1 MRACF
6 LFATII
12 ALPASLPSQQDS
24 SAPRAPDVH
33 FVPTEQGVVRAML
46 GAAKVGPKDVVY
58 DLGCGDGRI
67 VIRAVK
73 RYGARGVC
81 VDIDPARIAESRH
94 NADTAGVAGRITF
107 REGDLF
113 EMDLSNAS
121 VVTLYLL
128 PALNERLR
136 PKLFRELRPGS
147 RIVSNAFDMG
157 DWKPD
162 SVLRVNPVEPFPSFA
177 YYWVMPADVAGAWNV
192 SVSGDEASKRGKEGY
207 EIRLEQRYQQITGT
221 GSASGRPVSISDE
234 RLVGDQISFTVN
246 DSIAGRLLELRLSG
260 TVTGDR
266 AVGTV
271 RNREGR
277 KAGSWSAVRS
287 ERGPRRE
294 LEPAAASDAT
304 AQ

>member
-12 ALPASLPSQQDS
+12 ALPASLAGQQES

-33 FVPTEQGVVRAML
+33 FVPTEPGVVRAML
-46 GAAKVGPKDVVY
+46 GAAQVGPKDVVY

-81 VDIDPARIAESRH
+81 VDIDPVRIAESRR

-113 EMDLSNAS
+113 EMDLSKAS
-121 VVTLYLL
+121 VVALYLL

-157 DWKPD
+157 DWKAD
-162 SVLRVNPVEPFPSFA
+162 SILRVNPVEPFPSFA
-177 YYWVMPADVAGAWNV
+177 YFWVMPADVAGTWNV
-192 SVSGDEASKRGKEGY
+192 SVTEDGAKQGKQVY
-207 EIRLEQRYQQITGT
+207 QIRLDQRYQQITGT
-221 GSASGRPVSISDE
+221 GSASERPVSITDE
-234 RLVGDQISFTVN
+234 RLRGDRLSLTVH
-246 DSIAGRLLELRLSG
+246 DSIANRPAELRLSG
-260 TVTGDR
+260 RVTGDR
-266 AVGTV
+266 AVGTAS
-271 RNREGR
+271 NRD
-277 KAGSWSAVRS
+277 GSRTGAWSAVRS
-287 ERGPRRE
+287 ERGSRPE
-294 LEPAAASDAT
+294 LQPAAATDT
-304 AQ
+304 TGR